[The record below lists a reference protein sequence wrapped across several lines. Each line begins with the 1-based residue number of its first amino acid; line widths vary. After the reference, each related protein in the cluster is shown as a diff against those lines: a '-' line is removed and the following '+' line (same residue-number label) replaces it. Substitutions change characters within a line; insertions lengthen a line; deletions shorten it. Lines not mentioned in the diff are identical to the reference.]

1 MGENKE
7 NGIFK
12 TLACNSVVEK
22 GALAMA
28 QAIGI
33 APNERLLYY
42 SSLACAASFPN
53 DALRRTTL
61 VLIHGAVITVVY
73 SAFRLLYCK
82 DVGPFCSVSLDSL
95 VMNRTADTRLA
106 RYVGVQDRKRADQD
120 MCQEVI

>member
-42 SSLACAASFPN
+42 SSLACATSFPN
-53 DALRRTTL
+53 NASSNHAGSNSWNGSNRDLQRLQAALPHVCGRW
-61 VLIHGAVITVVY
+61 VV
-73 SAFRLLYCK
+73 
-82 DVGPFCSVSLDSL
+82 
-95 VMNRTADTRLA
+95 
-106 RYVGVQDRKRADQD
+106 VGVRHATHADA
-120 MCQEVI
+120 